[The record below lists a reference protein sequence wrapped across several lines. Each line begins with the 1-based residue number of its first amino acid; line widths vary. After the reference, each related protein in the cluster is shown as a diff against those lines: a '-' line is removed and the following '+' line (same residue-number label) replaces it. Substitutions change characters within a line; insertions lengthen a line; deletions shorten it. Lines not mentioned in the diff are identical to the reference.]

1 MPSNSITPSNVKLV
15 KQFMI
20 TRCLKHEIVFYI
32 FIRFLLT
39 ASHCICLFPD
49 EGEVISS
56 SESCINPTDENGIAQ
71 DQLARGLIKIWYF
84 VGHRKIEILARYHR
98 TVYEAKKHP
107 GDIGKQGIIDANT
120 EYENNLRNLPR
131 AEKGYVFHTKQFS
144 NGDTCKKCEAD
155 IGLLVIEP
163 IARWQSRDVKKIDGI
178 RLPKIPE
185 GLVRRQLYLYKQID
199 IRCHHIY
206 IL

>member
-1 MPSNSITPSNVKLV
+1 M
-15 KQFMI
+15 
-20 TRCLKHEIVFYI
+20 
-32 FIRFLLT
+32 
-39 ASHCICLFPD
+39 
-49 EGEVISS
+49 
-56 SESCINPTDENGIAQ
+56 
-71 DQLARGLIKIWYF
+71 
-84 VGHRKIEILARYHR
+84 
-98 TVYEAKKHP
+98 
-107 GDIGKQGIIDANT
+107 
-120 EYENNLRNLPR
+120 
-131 AEKGYVFHTKQFS
+131 AERGYVFHTKQFS
-144 NGDTCKKCEAD
+144 GGDTCKKCEAD